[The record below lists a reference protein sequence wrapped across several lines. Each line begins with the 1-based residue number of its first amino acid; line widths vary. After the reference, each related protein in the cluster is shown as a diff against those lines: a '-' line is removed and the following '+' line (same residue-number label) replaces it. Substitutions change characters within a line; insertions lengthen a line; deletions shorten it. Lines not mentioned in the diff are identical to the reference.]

1 MRRREVGAGG
11 AASPGKPERCEGDD
25 AHTLYRSSESDQGT
39 DTASCSEHQQ
49 SPSQLSMSGSGGDP
63 QCEGNSNKR
72 RRQDNGTPLE
82 RFDRKHLSVTDLSRQ
97 AWCEQQVVYG
107 LELPHILQ
115 LRDDAP
121 VVKAGSSIHLAR
133 ELEIQDI
140 VPINIE
146 SREDSWAV
154 KLLNFLSMIQFL
166 QAGER
171 VRELPVFGEVEGI
184 LLVGVIDELCYSPS
198 GELELRELK
207 TRAQPTFPSAAQR
220 KSHHLQVSVYKL
232 LFEALVKGQLKK
244 DTIVQHLQLQTE
256 RSFGSEVMLH
266 AKKMGLFVN
275 TFGELLDL
283 IFLNLMYIEIPT
295 IDVLKI
301 EYCYQADASVIGTEV
316 VRFEEKQVVKELKH
330 YCSFWKGQREA
341 QGVDIEEAWKCRSCD
356 FADICQWREKKAEE
370 AVERNRANHRK

>member
-1 MRRREVGAGG
+1 MRRREGGCG
-11 AASPGKPERCEGDD
+11 AASPGKPERCEGDG
-25 AHTLYRSSESDQGT
+25 AYTLCGSSESDHGT
-39 DTASCSEHQQ
+39 DTASCSEHGQ
-49 SPSQLSMSGSGGDP
+49 SPSQLPMSGSGGDP
-63 QCEGNSNKR
+63 QCESNSKKR

-82 RFDRKHLSVTDLSRQ
+82 RFDRTHLSVTDLSRQ
-97 AWCEQQVVYG
+97 AWCEQQVLYG
-107 LELPHILQ
+107 LELPHIQQ
-115 LRDDAP
+115 LREDSPA
-121 VVKAGSSIHLAR
+121 VKAGSSIHLAR

-184 LLVGVIDELCYSPS
+184 FLVGVIDELCYGSS
-198 GELELRELK
+198 GELELHELK
-207 TRAQPTFPSAAQR
+207 TRAQPTLPSAAQR
-220 KSHHLQVSVYKL
+220 KSHHLQVNVYKL
-232 LFEALVKGQLKK
+232 LFEALIKGQLKK
-244 DTIVQHLQLQTE
+244 DTIIQHLQLQTAQ
-256 RSFGSEVMLH
+256 SFGSEVMLH

-283 IFLNLMYIEIPT
+283 IFLNLMYIQIPT
-295 IDVLKI
+295 IGVLKI

-316 VRFEEKQVVKELKH
+316 VHFEERRLDKELKH

-370 AVERNRANHRK
+370 AVQKNRANHRK

>member
-1 MRRREVGAGG
+1 M
-11 AASPGKPERCEGDD
+11 
-25 AHTLYRSSESDQGT
+25 YRSSESDQGT

-49 SPSQLSMSGSGGDP
+49 SPSQLSMSGSGGGP
-63 QCEGNSNKR
+63 QCESNSNKR
-72 RRQDNGTPLE
+72 RRQDNGTPLA

-107 LELPHILQ
+107 LELPHILH

-154 KLLNFLSMIQFL
+154 KLVNFLSMIQFL